1 MKNWKDVEAE
11 FLAEPEINAEFEALR
26 PHYEVVAQIVKARSE
41 QGLTQEALAELTG
54 IARCN
59 ISRLESGTYNP
70 SLDFLGRVARGL
82 GMEVHVEFRAPH
94 TRVARVK

>member
-1 MKNWKDVEAE
+1 MKNWKDVESG
-11 FLAEPEINAEFEALR
+11 FLADPEVSAEFEALR
-26 PHYEVVAQIVKARSE
+26 PHYEVVAQIIKARSE
-41 QGLTQEALAELTG
+41 LGLTQEALAELTG

-70 SLDFLGRVARGL
+70 SLEFLGRVARGL

-94 TRVARVK
+94 TQMR

>member
-1 MKNWKDVEAE
+1 MKNWKDAEAK
-11 FLAEPEINAEFEALR
+11 FLADPEVNAEFEALR

-41 QGLTQEALAELTG
+41 QGLTQEALAERTG

-70 SLDFLGRVARGL
+70 SLDFLNRIAHGL
-82 GMEVHVEFRAPH
+82 GMEVHIEFRAPQ
-94 TRVARVK
+94 TPAQ